1 MKKRSLLFSAL
12 MLAGVTNVHALPYG
26 FSDARS
32 VAMGNVSVAT
42 GGVTTAAFSNPA
54 MLMVNETDDTF
65 ALHIGVGAVFIE
77 DGGITDDIDEF
88 QTIEDQIDSIV
99 QNDPSNT
106 TALLNALNAQRTI
119 IGDLNGDSLIGRGT
133 PNVALVY
140 GGDSFTVAVTA
151 GGEAYASGA
160 IDNVTGTTGT
170 ILESD
175 IQDDLNDN
183 GILDDSL
190 NVGYIPSAD
199 LKAVGVITQE
209 VGVSIASNV
218 TLLGM
223 DVSFGIKPKVVS
235 AEAITYRQAIDIVDV
250 EDIIDD
256 STQDLGSFTT
266 LDAGVAIGVTD
277 SIRVGMV
284 AKNLI
289 SETLTVNTNGFN
301 KDIDFDTQLRVG
313 VSYNT
318 SFMTVAAD
326 MDLIETD
333 PILVEDANRMLA
345 LGVELNAFDFV
356 QLRAGYQKN
365 MASGASSDDLIS
377 AGVGLWLGFNLDIA
391 AVVSEDSVGAFVQT
405 GFHF

>member
-1 MKKRSLLFSAL
+1 
-12 MLAGVTNVHALPYG
+12 
-26 FSDARS
+26 
-32 VAMGNVSVAT
+32 
-42 GGVTTAAFSNPA
+42 
-54 MLMVNETDDTF
+54 
-65 ALHIGVGAVFIE
+65 VGAVFIE

-88 QTIEDQIDSIV
+88 QAIQDQIDAIPKTAPNA
-99 QNDPSNT
+99 Q
-106 TALLNALNAQRTI
+106 ALLDALNAQI
-119 IGDLNGDSLIGRGT
+119 QVIDNLDGDSLLGRGT

-140 GGDSFTVAVTA
+140 GGDSFSVAITA
-151 GGEAYASGA
+151 GGDAYASGA
-160 IDNVTGTTGT
+160 ISNVVTPTLTLGSVGADIGDGNLDT
-170 ILESD
+170 I
-175 IQDDLNDN
+175 
-183 GILDDSL
+183 
-190 NVGYIPSAD
+190 PTAD
-199 LKAVGVITQE
+199 LEAVGVITQE
-209 VGVSIASNV
+209 VGVSIASSV

-235 AEAITYRQAIDIVDV
+235 AEAITFRESIDTVDV
-250 EDIIDD
+250 ENIIDD

-266 LDAGVAIGVTD
+266 LDAGVAIGVTE
-277 SIRVGMV
+277 SIRVGVV

-333 PILVEDANRMLA
+333 PVLVEDANKMLA

-356 QLRAGYQKN
+356 QLRAGYQTN
-365 MASGASSDDLIS
+365 LASGASADDLIS
-377 AGVGLWLGFNLDIA
+377 AGIGLWLGFNLDIA

-405 GFHF
+405 GFRF

>member
-1 MKKRSLLFSAL
+1 MKKRSLLFSGL
-12 MLAGVTNVHALPYG
+12 MLAGVTSAYALPYG

-54 MLMVNETDDTF
+54 MLMVNETDETF
-65 ALHIGVGAVFIE
+65 ALHIGAGAVFIE

-88 QTIEDQIDSIV
+88 QAIADQIDSIV
-99 QNDPSNT
+99 QNDFSNT
-106 TALLNALNAQRTI
+106 AAMLNALNAQTAVL
-119 IGDLNGDSLIGRGT
+119 DNLSGDSLIGRGT

-140 GGDSFTVAVTA
+140 GGDSFSVAVTA
-151 GGEAYASGA
+151 GGEAYASGV
-160 IDNVTGTTGT
+160 INVANTVT

-175 IQDDLNDN
+175 IIADLGDDGTLN
-183 GILDDSL
+183 DSL

-199 LKAVGVITQE
+199 LKAIGVITQE
-209 VGVSIASNV
+209 IGVSIASNV

-223 DVSFGIKPKVVS
+223 DISFGIKPKVIS
-235 AEAITYRQAIDIVDV
+235 AEAIDTSLTIDTVDV

-256 STQDLGSFTT
+256 SRQDLGSFTT
-266 LDAGVAIGVTD
+266 LDAGVAIGVTE
-277 SIRVGMV
+277 SIRVGVV

-289 SETLTVNTNGFN
+289 SETLTVNTSE
-301 KDIDFDTQLRVG
+301 IDFDTQLRVG

-326 MDLIETD
+326 MDLIESD
-333 PILVEDANRMLA
+333 PIQTEDANKMLA

-356 QLRAGYQKN
+356 QLRAGYQTN
-365 MASGASSDDLIS
+365 MASGASADDLIS

-391 AVVSEDSVGAFVQT
+391 AVISEDSVGAFVQT
-405 GFHF
+405 GFRF

>member
-65 ALHIGVGAVFIE
+65 ALHIGAGAVFIE
-77 DGGITDDIDEF
+77 NGGITDDIDEF
-88 QTIEDQIDSIV
+88 QAIKDQFDSLSKTDSTDSNAQALADSI
-99 QNDPSNT
+99 
-106 TALLNALNAQRTI
+106 NAQDRLI
-119 IGDLNGDSLIGRGT
+119 NNLDGDSLLGMAS
-133 PNVALVY
+133 PNIALVY
-140 GGDSFTVAVTA
+140 GADSFTVALTA
-151 GGEAYASGA
+151 EGNAYASGLVEVA
-160 IDNVTGTTGT
+160 SPLPTDYTAQ
-170 ILESD
+170 D
-175 IQDDLNDN
+175 IKDEIAGSGALV
-183 GILDDSL
+183 LDPD
-190 NVGYIPSAD
+190 AQ
-199 LKAVGVITQE
+199 LKSIGVITTE
-209 VGVSIASNV
+209 LGVSIASNFSV
-218 TLLGM
+218 LGM
-223 DVSFGIKPKVVS
+223 DVSVGVRPKVIS
-235 AEAITYRQAIDIVDV
+235 AEAISRDYDISVFDTEDIVD
-250 EDIIDD
+250 D
-256 STQDLGSFTT
+256 TAQDLGSFTT

-289 SETLTVNTNGFN
+289 SKTLTVDT
-301 KDIDFDTQLRVG
+301 KDIEFNTQLRVG
-313 VSYNT
+313 AAYNN
-318 SFMTVAAD
+318 SFMTIAAD
-326 MDLIETD
+326 MDLTESD
-333 PILVEDANRMLA
+333 PVQNEDASRMLA

-356 QLRAGYQKN
+356 QLRAGYQTN

>member
-1 MKKRSLLFSAL
+1 MKKRSLLFSGL
-12 MLAGVTNVHALPYG
+12 MLAGMTNAYALPYG

-54 MLMVNETDDTF
+54 MLMVNESDDTF
-65 ALHIGVGAVFIE
+65 ALHIGAGVVVIE
-77 DGGITDDIDEF
+77 DGGISDDIDEF
-88 QTIEDQIDSIV
+88 QAIEDQISAIDPADSSAPNA
-99 QNDPSNT
+99 Q
-106 TALLNALNAQRTI
+106 ALLDALNAQI
-119 IGDLNGDSLIGRGT
+119 QVMNNLDGDSLIVRGT
-133 PNVALVY
+133 PNVAVVY
-140 GGDSFTVAVTA
+140 GGDIFSVAVTA
-151 GGEAYASGA
+151 GGEAYASA
-160 IDNVTGTTGT
+160 ATKVTNLPLVDAGTVLADLTDGNGT
-170 ILESD
+170 I
-175 IQDDLNDN
+175 N
-183 GILDDSL
+183 LD
-190 NVGYIPSAD
+190 PSAD
-199 LKAVGVITQE
+199 LEAVGVITQE
-209 VGVSIASNV
+209 IGVSIATNA
-218 TLLGM
+218 TILGM

-235 AEAITYRQAIDIVDV
+235 AEAITFNQGINTVDV

-266 LDAGVAIGVTD
+266 LDAGIAIGVTE
-277 SIRVGMV
+277 SIRVGVV

-289 SETLTVNTNGFN
+289 SETLTVSRIGLPD

-313 VSYNT
+313 VAYNN

-333 PILVEDANRMLA
+333 PILAEDANKMLA

-365 MASGASSDDLIS
+365 MASGASADDLIS
-377 AGVGLWLGFNLDIA
+377 AGIGLWLGFNLDIA

-405 GFHF
+405 GFRF

>member
-1 MKKRSLLFSAL
+1 MKKRSLLFSGL
-12 MLAGVTNVHALPYG
+12 MLAGVTSAYALPYG

-54 MLMVNETDDTF
+54 MLMVNETDETF
-65 ALHIGVGAVFIE
+65 ALHIGAGAVFIE

-88 QTIEDQIDSIV
+88 QAIADQIDSIV
-99 QNDPSNT
+99 QNDFSNT
-106 TALLNALNAQRTI
+106 AAMLNALNAQTAVL
-119 IGDLNGDSLIGRGT
+119 DNLSGDSLIGRGT

-140 GGDSFTVAVTA
+140 GGDSFSVAVTA
-151 GGEAYASGA
+151 GGEAYASGV
-160 IDNVTGTTGT
+160 INVANTVT

-175 IQDDLNDN
+175 IIADLGDDGTLN
-183 GILDDSL
+183 DSL

-199 LKAVGVITQE
+199 LKAIGVITQE
-209 VGVSIASNV
+209 IGVSIASNV

-223 DVSFGIKPKVVS
+223 DISFGIKPKVIS
-235 AEAITYRQAIDIVDV
+235 AEAIDTSLTIDTVDV

-256 STQDLGSFTT
+256 SRQDLGSFTT
-266 LDAGVAIGVTD
+266 LDAGVAIGVTE
-277 SIRVGMV
+277 SIRVGVV

-289 SETLTVNTNGFN
+289 SETLTVNTSE
-301 KDIDFDTQLRVG
+301 IDFDTQLRVG

-326 MDLIETD
+326 MDLIESD
-333 PILVEDANRMLA
+333 PIQTEDANKMLA

-356 QLRAGYQKN
+356 QLRAGYQTN
-365 MASGASSDDLIS
+365 MASGAKADDLIS

-391 AVVSEDSVGAFVQT
+391 AVISEDSVGAFVQT
-405 GFHF
+405 GFRF

>member
-1 MKKRSLLFSAL
+1 MKKRSLLFSGL
-12 MLAGVTNVHALPYG
+12 MLAGMTSAYALPYG

-54 MLMVNETDDTF
+54 MLMVNETDETF
-65 ALHIGVGAVFIE
+65 ALHVGVGAVFIE

-88 QTIEDQIDSIV
+88 QAIEDQIDSIV
-99 QNDPSNT
+99 LNDPSNT
-106 TALLNALNAQRTI
+106 AELLDALNAQRQI
-119 IGDLNGDSLIGRGT
+119 IGNLDGDSLLGRAT

-140 GGDSFTVAVTA
+140 GGDSFSVAVTA

-160 IDNVTGTTGT
+160 IDNVTGTTGIIT
-170 ILESD
+170 EGSIAA
-175 IQDDLNDN
+175 DLADN
-183 GILDDSL
+183 SVLDD
-190 NVGYIPSAD
+190 VPSAD
-199 LKAVGVITQE
+199 LEAVGVITQE
-209 VGVSIASNV
+209 VGISIATN
-218 TLLGM
+218 TTILGM

-235 AEAITYRQAIDIVDV
+235 AEAITFRQAIDTVDV

-266 LDAGVAIGVTD
+266 LDAGIAIGVTE

-326 MDLIETD
+326 MDLIESD
-333 PILVEDANRMLA
+333 PVLVEDANKMLA

-356 QLRAGYQKN
+356 QLRAGYQTN
-365 MASGASSDDLIS
+365 LASGASADDLIS
-377 AGVGLWLGFNLDIA
+377 AGIGLWLGFNLDIA

-405 GFHF
+405 GFRF

>member
-1 MKKRSLLFSAL
+1 MKKRSLLFSGL
-12 MLAGVTNVHALPYG
+12 MLASMTNAHALPYG

-77 DGGITDDIDEF
+77 DGGITDDIDDF
-88 QTIEDQIDSIV
+88 QAIEDQIAAVDMTDTSLANQQV
-99 QNDPSNT
+99 
-106 TALLNALNAQRTI
+106 LLNALNAQVQVI
-119 IGDLNGDSLIGRGT
+119 NNLDGDSLLGRGA

-140 GGDSFTVAVTA
+140 GGDSFSVAVTA
-151 GGEAYASGA
+151 SGEAYASGA
-160 IDNVTGTTGT
+160 VSNVNASP
-170 ILESD
+170 LV
-175 IQDDLNDN
+175 L
-183 GILDDSL
+183 
-190 NVGYIPSAD
+190 AD
-199 LKAVGVITQE
+199 LVDDFAGGVLTENPTADLEAVGVITQE
-209 VGVSIASNV
+209 VGVSIATNATV
-218 TLLGM
+218 LGM

-235 AEAITYRQAIDIVDV
+235 AEAITFRQAIDTVDV

-256 STQDLGSFTT
+256 STKDLGSFTT
-266 LDAGVAIGVTD
+266 IDAGVAIGVTE

-289 SETLTVNTNGFN
+289 SETLTVDTNGFN
-301 KDIDFDTQLRVG
+301 KDIDFETQLRVG
-313 VSYNT
+313 VAYNT

-333 PILVEDANRMLA
+333 PILVEDANKMLA
-345 LGVELNAFDFV
+345 LGVELNAFDYV

-365 MASGASSDDLIS
+365 MASGASADDLIS
-377 AGVGLWLGFNLDIA
+377 AGIGLWLGFNLDIA

-405 GFHF
+405 GFRF